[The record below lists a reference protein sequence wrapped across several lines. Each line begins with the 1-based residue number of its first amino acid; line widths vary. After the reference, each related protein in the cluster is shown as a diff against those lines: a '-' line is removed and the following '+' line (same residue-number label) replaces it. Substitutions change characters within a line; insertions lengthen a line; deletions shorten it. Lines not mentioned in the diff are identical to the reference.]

1 MEDYNF
7 DYTGLPAHTVAELEA
22 LRRQYVNPP
31 QQAPASI
38 GYDDSEARFIYDAR
52 KRQEA
57 FDKAMR
63 QAMIKYGDQRY
74 SYDERMKDWASYP
87 GGKTLSGIL
96 LSPPEAPNAKTLR
109 QLLPQ

>member
-1 MEDYNF
+1 MDDYDFN
-7 DYTGLPAHTVAELEA
+7 YTGLPLNTVAELEA

-31 QQAPASI
+31 APSQASI
-38 GYDDSEARFIYDAR
+38 GYDDSEARFQYDAR

-63 QAMIKYGDQRY
+63 QAMIRYADQKY
-74 SYDERMKDWASYP
+74 SYDARMKDWSSYP
-87 GGKTLSGIL
+87 GGKTLSNIL